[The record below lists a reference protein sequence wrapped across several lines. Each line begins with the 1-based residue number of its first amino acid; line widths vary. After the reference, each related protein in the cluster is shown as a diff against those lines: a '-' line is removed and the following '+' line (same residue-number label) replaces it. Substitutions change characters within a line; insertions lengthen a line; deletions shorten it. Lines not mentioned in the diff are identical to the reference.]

1 MAKGEDAVLRKKN
14 KKLRKKNNSSSSVSA
29 KVAAVIAAKKRRKAG
44 KRRMCQGMCFSLPT
58 PDDPFNDR
66 SGKEEFKTK
75 GPKKKTHSKTKDE
88 TVRLNGKSAAG
99 KKDAVDGRNITQK
112 LNDLQRENMSVT
124 SNNNLGNKCITNTER
139 KNIEVARLLAAQGH
153 DCDISEFPSQFV
165 FWCLNSIENALRLGD
180 AYTDGEGNSF
190 SLNPWGLEFL
200 RCYSTG
206 NDLMETSGNFAT
218 TEQIAWTVSS
228 AADTYVR
235 KEREGLSFAD
245 PFLLFLVP
253 SQEKAVQVRTVCKP
267 LKSVGIHTVS
277 IHPGASLDHQIQ
289 GLKACEPEFLVS
301 TPERLLE
308 LVSMKAVDISGVSML
323 VIDGLNTICSAGHA
337 DTIKSIKKCIFG
349 NPRLVIFND
358 CFSDMSI
365 PMVQHLLTGPVCRLS
380 LNNSITS
387 LSSCIIQSVKVCTSE
402 EDKVVKSIEALD
414 QFRSSTQNSIM
425 LYILRKDVKCHKLVK
440 TLESKGCSIS
450 LDSDAASFNDS
461 LKLKPMVG
469 EMRVGDVCWQCVN
482 GDDPGSKRSNVYRKG
497 VGILLIAVS
506 GVDSDSRAA
515 VSAIYLEHLSTTDI
529 GTSDVV
535 VLPSFVPSMDTYVH
549 ILTKMARQSVNGV
562 LHSFL
567 TKRDTEIAA
576 PLIAVLEQ
584 CGQEVPQTLQ
594 DLHHTSNML
603 ED

>member
-1 MAKGEDAVLRKKN
+1 MAKGEDAVRRKKN
-14 KKLRKKNNSSSSVSA
+14 KKLRKKNNSTSSVSA

-75 GPKKKTHSKTKDE
+75 GPKKKTRSKPKDE
-88 TVRLNGKSAAG
+88 TVQLNGKCEAG
-99 KKDAVDGRNITQK
+99 KKGAVGGRNIAQK
-112 LNDLQRENMSVT
+112 SNDLLRENIV
-124 SNNNLGNKCITNTER
+124 
-139 KNIEVARLLAAQGH
+139 QGP
-153 DCDISEFPSQFV
+153 DCDISEFPSKFV
-165 FWCLNSIENALRLGD
+165 FWCLSSIENALRLDD

-190 SLNPWGLEFL
+190 FLNPWGLEFL
-200 RCYSTG
+200 RCYSSG
-206 NDLMETSGNFAT
+206 NDLMDTSGNSAT

-228 AADTYVR
+228 AADTFVR
-235 KEREGLSFAD
+235 KEKEGLSFSD

-277 IHPGASLDHQIQ
+277 IHPGAPLDHQIQ
-289 GLKACEPEFLVS
+289 GLKTCEPEFLVS

-308 LVSMKAVDISGVSML
+308 LVSMKAIDISGVSML
-323 VIDGLNTICSAGHA
+323 VIDGLNTICSSGHT
-337 DTIKSIKKCIFG
+337 DTIKSIKKCISG

-358 CFSDMSI
+358 CFSHMSI
-365 PMVQHLLTGPVCRLS
+365 PMVRYLLTGSICRLS

-402 EDKVVKSIEALD
+402 DKVVKSIEALD
-414 QFRSSTQNSIM
+414 QFQSSCTQNSNM
-425 LYILRKDVKCHKLVK
+425 LFILRKDVKCHKLVK
-440 TLESKGCSIS
+440 TIESKGCSIS

-461 LKLKPMVG
+461 
-469 EMRVGDVCWQCVN
+469 
-482 GDDPGSKRSNVYRKG
+482 
-497 VGILLIAVS
+497 
-506 GVDSDSRAA
+506 VDSDSRAA
-515 VSAIYLEHLSTTDI
+515 VSAIYLENLSTMDL
-529 GTSDVV
+529 GTYDVV

-567 TKRDTEIAA
+567 TKRDTELAA
-576 PLIAVLEQ
+576 PLIKVLEQ